1 MDYMIIIGN
10 DREKIK
16 LLEMKLFEKFEMKNM
31 CGLKYFLGFEVALSN
46 KNIFLSQRN
55 YIPDLLAEIEMLEC
69 KSVETLMVKN
79 HKLWLDHKQ
88 SLIDKERYQRLIKKI
103 IYLSRTRHDI
113 TYAVIVVS

>member
-10 DREKIK
+10 DCEKIK
-16 LLEMKLFEKFEMKNM
+16 LLEMKNM
-31 CGLKYFLGFEVALSN
+31 GGLKYFLGFEVAQSN
-46 KNIFLSQRN
+46 KNIFFLKETIFL
-55 YIPDLLAEIEMLEC
+55 IPNLLAEIGMLEC

-88 SLIDKERYQRLIKKI
+88 SLTDKERYQRLIKKI